1 MKDNTFLAILLT
13 IVLALFLGGLIGYAI
28 AVESVHKEAVASGNA
43 RWVPSGSCS
52 NTFVWVA
59 PRD

>member
-1 MKDNTFLAILLT
+1 MKDTTFITVILS
-13 IVLALFLGGLIGYAI
+13 IVLALVLGGLIGYAI

-43 RWVPSGSCS
+43 RWVPSGPCS

-59 PRD
+59 PR